1 MAGRLQSSGAISFND
16 INLKQGVA
24 SGTAISMNDS
34 VTRAFGGARTSGT
47 TISMSN
53 MYNRAITLDISVASA
68 FGSGVSTATLTM
80 NNGSYF
86 ESSQLPTGAL
96 IKITSD
102 VTPYPTSWVNPP
114 YSVEHSFTMGTAS
127 TVQHGGTGGG
137 KNYYI
142 QTIFD
147 GTNVHC
153 YGYYSGS
160 STNTPYGTVSLTRLS
175 LV

>member
-53 MYNRAITLDISVASA
+53 MYNRALTLDISVASA

-86 ESSQLPTGAL
+86 ESSQLPTGST
-96 IKITSD
+96 IKITSL
-102 VTPYPTSWVNPP
+102 VTAAWVNPP
-114 YSVEHSFTMGTAS
+114 YSVEYTFTMGTAS